1 MATRTAGLLTLL
13 SGGLWLVD
21 DPPPVVHVNKDS
33 GLFSEWPSELYGGGS
48 LSPECSFYNQTV
60 TFSSELCSLF
70 VVNRVAVLYQ
80 RASQRALRCAAA
92 YGGECILSPEIGLGM
107 PAAFLYDHGT
117 ASMRMLIAPKLLPM
131 ESEPM
136 HVRVAPPDGDGIT
149 STRTM
154 IFNNTV
160 QVEYLDGKTKNL
172 VQETLVASE
181 AFCVQLLRHSF
192 EPACWEALDL

>member
-1 MATRTAGLLTLL
+1 MATKTAGLLTLL
-13 SGGLWLVD
+13 GGGLWLVD
-21 DPPPVVHVNKDS
+21 EPPPVVYVNKDN
-33 GLFSEWPSELYGGGS
+33 GLFAEWPSESYGGAS
-48 LSPECSFYNQTV
+48 LPPECNFYNQSV

-70 VVNRVAVLYQ
+70 VVNRVAALYQ
-80 RASQRALRCAAA
+80 RASQRALSCAAA
-92 YGGECILSPEIGLGM
+92 DGGECILSPEIGLGM
-107 PAAFLYDHGT
+107 PAAFLYDHAT
-117 ASMRMLIAPKLLPM
+117 ASMRMLIAPKLVPT

-160 QVEYLDGKTKNL
+160 QVEYLDGKTKGL
-172 VQETLVASE
+172 VQATLVASE

>member
-1 MATRTAGLLTLL
+1 MATKTAGLLTLL
-13 SGGLWLVD
+13 GGGMWLVD
-21 DPPPVVHVNKDS
+21 EPPPVVYVNKNN
-33 GLFSEWPSELYGGGS
+33 GLFAEWPSESYGGAS
-48 LSPECSFYNQTV
+48 LPPECNFYNQSV

-70 VVNRVAVLYQ
+70 VVNRVAALYQ
-80 RASQRALRCAAA
+80 RASQRALSCAAA

-107 PAAFLYDHGT
+107 PAAFLYDHAT
-117 ASMRMLIAPKLLPM
+117 ASMRMLIAPKLVPM

-160 QVEYLDGKTKNL
+160 QVEYLDGKTKGL
-172 VQETLVASE
+172 VQATLVASE